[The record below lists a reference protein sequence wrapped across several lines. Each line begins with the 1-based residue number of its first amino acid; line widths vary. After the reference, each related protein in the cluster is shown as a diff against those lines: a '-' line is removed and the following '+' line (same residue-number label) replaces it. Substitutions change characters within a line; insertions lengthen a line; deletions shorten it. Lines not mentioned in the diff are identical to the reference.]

1 MKTDHEKREGV
12 EPSIL
17 LARSYM
23 VQSVPKQTNMAAF
36 SGARSPNF
44 RLFRTNLRQKPKDNK
59 EGSDSDEDDLFD
71 GEKLKTRLMS
81 MWNNMR
87 HG

>member
-1 MKTDHEKREGV
+1 
-12 EPSIL
+12 
-17 LARSYM
+17 
-23 VQSVPKQTNMAAF
+23 MAAF
-36 SGARSPNF
+36 SGIGSPNF
-44 RLFRTNLRQKPKDNK
+44 SLFRINLRQKPKDNK